1 VRPVLRQEPR
11 AALRFHHPGADGR
24 GGAVRTR
31 RALKGRAGRRFAFL
45 QQDHRRDDPVSQ
57 YEARI
62 RAFLDENFPPAEQGV
77 LHAADASLLES
88 GVIDS
93 MGVLLLVTWLEQD
106 FGFVV
111 DDDEVLPDNL

>member
-1 VRPVLRQEPR
+1 M
-11 AALRFHHPGADGR
+11 
-24 GGAVRTR
+24 
-31 RALKGRAGRRFAFL
+31 
-45 QQDHRRDDPVSQ
+45 SQ

-62 RAFLDENFPPAEQGV
+62 RAFLDENFPPADAGV
-77 LHAADASLLES
+77 VPATDASLLES

-111 DDDEVLPDNL
+111 DDDEVLPDNLDSIAAIDGFIVRKCVEMEAAG